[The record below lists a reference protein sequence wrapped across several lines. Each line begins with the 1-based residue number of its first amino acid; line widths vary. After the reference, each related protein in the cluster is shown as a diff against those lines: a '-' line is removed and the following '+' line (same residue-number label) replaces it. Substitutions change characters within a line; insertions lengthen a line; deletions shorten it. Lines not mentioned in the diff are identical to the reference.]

1 MMIAPRAVVGGI
13 ALFMVVTASQRTAEG
28 AEWSA
33 EPSLS
38 VRGVYNSN
46 LILTS
51 APHSDTWGHW
61 VSPGVKFAGAT
72 ENLEVSG
79 RAAAD
84 FVGYYGGV
92 DQSLTN
98 LYFPLS
104 MKYGTERETF
114 ALDGGFT
121 RDNTLMGE
129 LRQTGVVLSFT
140 QRNYWNVVPSWTHA
154 LTERLSLQAGYQ
166 YANATYENGLNLGLV
181 DYTTHA
187 GSAGLLYRVSE
198 KDHLQ
203 ATASLMNFKAP
214 QASNLR
220 SVIYGGD
227 LSWSHEFTETI
238 NASLSGGARMVNSST
253 TVGPAQLE
261 DTQVVWIGHAN
272 LQKRWADAT
281 VTIDASRDVY
291 PSGFGLLVRTSRVG
305 IGMTKDLTER
315 LTFSLDS
322 ALFFAESVASE
333 ATPLASLPLNRY
345 ITATP
350 AVQWKMSDWWSLD
363 VNYTYARRDVESFN
377 ESAFSHAA
385 TISLTYYPPKWS
397 VGR

>member
-1 MMIAPRAVVGGI
+1 MIARRAVVGGI
-13 ALFMVVTASQRTAEG
+13 ALLMVVAASLRTGKA

-33 EPSLS
+33 EPALS

-61 VSPGVKFAGAT
+61 ISPGVKFAGAT

-84 FVGYYGGV
+84 FVSYYGGV

-104 MKYGTERETF
+104 MKYNTERETF
-114 ALDGGFT
+114 GLDGGFT

-140 QRNYWNVVPSWTHA
+140 QRNYWNVTPSWTHA

-166 YANATYENGLNLGLV
+166 YTNATYENGARLGLV
-181 DYTTHA
+181 DYTTH
-187 GSAGLLYRVSE
+187 GGFAGLSYRTSE
-198 KDHLQ
+198 KDQLQ
-203 ATASLMNFKAP
+203 ATANIMDFNAP

-227 LSWSHEFTETI
+227 LSWFHEFTETI
-238 NASLSGGARMVNSST
+238 NGSLSGGARLVDSS
-253 TVGPAQLE
+253 VMAGPSQVE
-261 DTQVVWIGHAN
+261 DSQVVWVGRAN
-272 LQKRWADAT
+272 LQKRWVDAT
-281 VTIDASRDVY
+281 VTLDASREVF

-315 LTFSLDS
+315 LTVALDG
-322 ALFFAESVASE
+322 AVFFVESVASDV
-333 ATPLASLPLNRY
+333 TPVSLPLNRY
-345 ITATP
+345 IAATP
-350 AVQWKMSDWWSLD
+350 AVRWKMSDWWSLEA
-363 VNYTYARRDVESFN
+363 NYTYSRRDVESFN
-377 ESAFSHAA
+377 ETAFAHAA
-385 TISLTYYPPKWS
+385 MIALTYYPPKWS

>member
-1 MMIAPRAVVGGI
+1 MITPRTVVGGI
-13 ALFMVVTASQRTAEG
+13 ALLMVVAASNRTGEG

-51 APHSDTWGHW
+51 APHNDAWGYW

-79 RAAAD
+79 KAAAD

-92 DQSLTN
+92 DQSFTN

-104 MKYGTERETF
+104 TKYRTERETF
-114 ALDGGFT
+114 GLDGGFT

-140 QRNYWNVVPSWTHA
+140 QRNYWNVAPSWTHA

-166 YANATYENGLNLGLV
+166 YANATYENGASLGLV
-181 DYTTHA
+181 DYTTHG
-187 GSAGLLYRVSE
+187 GSAGLSYRMSE
-198 KDHLQ
+198 KDQMQ
-203 ATASLMNFKAP
+203 AIASLTDFTAP
-214 QASNLR
+214 QASDLH

-238 NASLSGGARMVNSST
+238 NASLSGGARIVNSST
-253 TVGPAQLE
+253 TAGPSQVE
-261 DTQVVWIGHAN
+261 DSQVVWVGRAN
-272 LQKRWADAT
+272 LQKRWMDAT
-281 VTIDASRDVY
+281 ATIDASRDVY

-305 IGMTKDLTER
+305 IVVTKDLTER
-315 LTFSLDS
+315 LTLSLDG
-322 ALFFAESVASE
+322 AVYFVESVASE
-333 ATPLASLPLNRY
+333 ATPASLPLNRY
-345 ITATP
+345 IAATP
-350 AVQWKMSDWWSLD
+350 AVRWKLGDWWSLD
-363 VNYTYARRDVESFN
+363 VNYTYSRREVESFN
-377 ESAFSHAA
+377 ETAFSNAA
-385 TISLTYYPPKWS
+385 MISLTYYPPKWT

>member
-1 MMIAPRAVVGGI
+1 MMIARRAVVGGI
-13 ALFMVVTASQRTAEG
+13 ALLMMVAASQRTGKA

-33 EPSLS
+33 EPALS

-61 VSPGVKFAGAT
+61 LSPGVKFAGAT

-84 FVGYYGGV
+84 FVSYYGGV
-92 DQSLTN
+92 DKSLTN

-104 MKYGTERETF
+104 MKYNTERETF
-114 ALDGGFT
+114 GLDGGFI

-140 QRNYWNVVPSWTHA
+140 QRNYWNVAPSWTHA

-166 YANATYENGLNLGLV
+166 YANATYENGASLGLV
-181 DYTTHA
+181 DYTTHS
-187 GSAGLLYRVSE
+187 GSAGLLYRMSE
-198 KDHLQ
+198 KDQLQ
-203 ATASLMNFKAP
+203 AIASLMDFSAP
-214 QASNLR
+214 QGSDLR

-238 NASLSGGARMVNSST
+238 NASLSGGARIVDSSVT
-253 TVGPAQLE
+253 AGPSRVE
-261 DTQVVWIGHAN
+261 DSQVVWVGHAN

-281 VTIDASRDVY
+281 ATIDASRDVF

-315 LTFSLDS
+315 LTVSLDG
-322 ALFFAESVASE
+322 AVFFVESVASE
-333 ATPLASLPLNRY
+333 ATPISLPLNRY
-345 ITATP
+345 ISATP
-350 AVQWKMSDWWSLD
+350 AVRWKMSDWWSLD
-363 VNYTYARRDVESFN
+363 VNYTYSRREVESFN
-377 ESAFSHAA
+377 ETAFAHAA
-385 TISLTYYPPKWS
+385 MISLTYYPPKWS

>member
-1 MMIAPRAVVGGI
+1 MLIASRAVVGGI
-13 ALFMVVTASQRTAEG
+13 ALLMVVGASQGIGES

-33 EPSLS
+33 EPAVS

-61 VSPGVKFAGAT
+61 ISPGVKFAGAT

-104 MKYGTERETF
+104 MKYNTERETF
-114 ALDGGFT
+114 GLDGGFT

-140 QRNYWNVVPSWTHA
+140 QRNFWNVAPSWTHA
-154 LTERLSLQAGYQ
+154 LSERLSLQAGYQ
-166 YANATYENGLNLGLV
+166 YAKATYENGLNLGLV
-181 DYTTHA
+181 DYTTHG
-187 GSAGLLYRVSE
+187 GSAGLLYHLSE
-198 KDHLQ
+198 KDQLQ
-203 ATASLMNFKAP
+203 ATASLTDFKAP
-214 QASNLR
+214 QASDLQ

-227 LSWSHEFTETI
+227 LSWSHAFSETI
-238 NASLSGGARMVNSST
+238 SASVSGGARMVDSSL
-253 TVGPAQLE
+253 TVGPSQVE
-261 DTQVVWIGHAN
+261 DTQVVWVGRASV
-272 LQKRWADAT
+272 QKRWIDAT
-281 VTIDASRDVY
+281 ATLDASREVY

-315 LTFSLDS
+315 LTVALDG
-322 ALFFAESVASE
+322 AVFFVESVASE
-333 ATPLASLPLNRY
+333 ATLASLPLNRY
-345 ITATP
+345 ITTTP
-350 AVQWKMSDWWSLD
+350 AVRWKMGDWWMLE

-377 ESAFSHAA
+377 ETAFSHAA
-385 TISLTYYPPKWS
+385 TISLTYYPPKWT